1 MIFFVYFNLKIIK
14 IFIGLYSII
23 FYIKLN
29 NNIAY
34 IFINNKKNINNKK
47 IKRWLYW
54 DKILINFK
62 IRKFFF
68 DQLD

>member
-47 IKRWLYW
+47 IKRY
-54 DKILINFK
+54 KFLIIIIDFVFN
-62 IRKFFF
+62 
-68 DQLD
+68 L

>member
-47 IKRWLYW
+47 IKRCDAKNPNY
-54 DKILINFK
+54 I
-62 IRKFFF
+62 
-68 DQLD
+68 

>member
-47 IKRWLYW
+47 INKY
-54 DKILINFK
+54 II
-62 IRKFFF
+62 
-68 DQLD
+68 